1 MNIFQNNI
9 FGGSQVRTHG
19 SVEDLIRSTLGARF
33 IEAQPQPVQEEPNLE
48 NKNAPDDGF
57 GKMEIPAL
65 DGILEVDRNLNVP
78 KREKRSTPKPVC
90 NECRMSEAECICG
103 VEDEEELES
112 GNFTFQDP
120 SEKYIDFIEPD
131 EVEDEYEEEE
141 ELTPFQKV
149 LRSGKF
155 KKSDSS
161 PEKQRI
167 ERFQNTDGIGLKP
180 RQEKLPI
187 ETISKYYSFYRDR
200 DEVFECK
207 VTIEGTIS
215 TATARLILITD
226 TWNLVFYGK
235 IKRDGTCII
244 PIKKLVVLPQGTTG
258 RATLEVVVDDVVFSP
273 WENAFRVEES
283 KKVRVQ
289 IKGKS

>member
-33 IEAQPQPVQEEPNLE
+33 IEAQPPQEEPAQI
-48 NKNAPDDGF
+48 NKNVPVDSF
-57 GKMEIPAL
+57 GKMEIPSL
-65 DGILEVDRNLNVP
+65 EEISEVDRNINSP
-78 KREKRSTPKPVC
+78 KKEKRPASKPVC
-90 NECRMSEAECICG
+90 NECKMTESECICG
-103 VEDEEELES
+103 VEDEEELET
-112 GNFTFQDP
+112 GNFTFRDP

-131 EVEDEYEEEE
+131 EVENEYEEEE

-155 KKSDSS
+155 KKSDPS

-167 ERFQNTDGIGLKP
+167 ERFQNTEGIGLKP
-180 RQEKLPI
+180 RQEKLPV
-187 ETISKYYSFYRDR
+187 EPISKYYSFYRDR

>member
-1 MNIFQNNI
+1 M

-33 IEAQPQPVQEEPNLE
+33 IEAQPQPIQEESNPA
-48 NKNAPDDGF
+48 NKNVPDDNF
-57 GKMEIPAL
+57 GKMEIPTL
-65 DGILEVDRNLNVP
+65 GEISEVDRNINP
-78 KREKRSTPKPVC
+78 QKKEKGLAPKPVC
-90 NECRMSEAECICG
+90 NECKMIESECICG
-103 VEDEEELES
+103 TEDEDELED
-112 GNFTFQDP
+112 GNFTFSDP
-120 SEKYIDFIEPD
+120 SESYIDFIEPD
-131 EVEDEYEEEE
+131 EVEEEMVD
-141 ELTPFQKV
+141 ELTPFQQV

-155 KKSDSS
+155 KKPDAS
-161 PEKQRI
+161 PERERI
-167 ERFQNTDGIGLKP
+167 ERFQNTEGIGLNPKKE
-180 RQEKLPI
+180 RLPV
-187 ETISKYYSFYRDR
+187 EPISKYYPFYRDR

-215 TATARLILITD
+215 TATARLVLVTD

-244 PIKKLVVLPQGTTG
+244 PIKKLVIFPQGTTG
-258 RATLEVVVDDVVFSP
+258 RATLEVVVDDVVFSA

-283 KKVRVQ
+283 KKVKVQ

>member
-1 MNIFQNNI
+1 
-9 FGGSQVRTHG
+9 
-19 SVEDLIRSTLGARF
+19 LGARF
-33 IEAQPQPVQEEPNLE
+33 IEAQPQPVQEEPNLV
-48 NKNAPDDGF
+48 NKNVPNDSF

-65 DGILEVDRNLNVP
+65 EEISEVDRNLNTP
-78 KREKRSTPKPVC
+78 KKEKKVVPKPVC
-90 NECRMSEAECICG
+90 NECKMPESECICG
-103 VEDEEELES
+103 IEDEDELE
-112 GNFTFQDP
+112 GGDFTFQDP
-120 SEKYIDFIEPD
+120 SEKYIDFIEPGEVEEED
-131 EVEDEYEEEE
+131 EV
-141 ELTPFQKV
+141 ELTPFQQV

-155 KKSDSS
+155 KKPDAS
-161 PEKQRI
+161 PEKERI

-180 RQEKLPI
+180 RQEKLPV
-187 ETISKYYSFYRDR
+187 EPISKYYPFYRDR

-215 TATARLILITD
+215 TATARLILVTD

-244 PIKKLVVLPQGTTG
+244 PIKKLVVFPQGTTG

>member
-1 MNIFQNNI
+1 MNIFQNNM

-33 IEAQPQPVQEEPNLE
+33 VEAQPQPPQGEPTQI
-48 NKNAPDDGF
+48 NKNVPVDSF
-57 GKMEIPAL
+57 GKMEIPSL
-65 DGILEVDRNLNVP
+65 EEISEVDRNINSP
-78 KREKRSTPKPVC
+78 GKEKRPAPKPVC
-90 NECRMSEAECICG
+90 KECKMTESECICG
-103 VEDEEELES
+103 LEDDEPEN
-112 GNFTFQDP
+112 GDFTFQDP

-131 EVEDEYEEEE
+131 VIEDDWEE
-141 ELTPFQKV
+141 ELTPFQQV

-155 KKSDSS
+155 RKPGESI
-161 PEKQRI
+161 EKQRI

-180 RQEKLPI
+180 RQERLPV
-187 ETISKYYSFYRDR
+187 EPISKYYSFYRDR

-215 TATARLILITD
+215 TATVRLLLNTD

-235 IKRDGTCII
+235 IKKDGTCII
-244 PIKKLVVLPQGTTG
+244 PIKKLVVFPHGTTG

>member
-1 MNIFQNNI
+1 MNIFQNNM

-33 IEAQPQPVQEEPNLE
+33 IEAQPPQEEPSQI
-48 NKNAPDDGF
+48 NKNVPTDSF
-57 GKMEIPAL
+57 GKMEIPSL
-65 DGILEVDRNLNVP
+65 EEISEVDRNINLP
-78 KREKRSTPKPVC
+78 RKEKRPAPKTVC
-90 NECRMSEAECICG
+90 NECQMDESECICG
-103 VEDEEELES
+103 IEDEEELEG

-131 EVEDEYEEEE
+131 EVEDAEEEE
-141 ELTPFQKV
+141 ILTPFQQV

-155 KKSDSS
+155 KKPDPS

-167 ERFQNTDGIGLKP
+167 ERFQNTEGIGLKP
-180 RQEKLPI
+180 RPEKLPV
-187 ETISKYYSFYRDR
+187 EPISKYYSFYRDR

>member
-33 IEAQPQPVQEEPNLE
+33 IEAQPPQEEPTQI
-48 NKNAPDDGF
+48 NKNVPADSF
-57 GKMEIPAL
+57 GKIEIPS
-65 DGILEVDRNLNVP
+65 LEEISEVNRNINSP
-78 KREKRSTPKPVC
+78 KKERRPSPKPVC
-90 NECRMSEAECICG
+90 NECKMTESECICG
-103 VEDEEELES
+103 LEDDEAEN
-112 GNFTFQDP
+112 GDFTFQDP

-131 EVEDEYEEEE
+131 GIEDDWEE
-141 ELTPFQKV
+141 ELTPFQQV

-155 KKSDSS
+155 RKPGEST
-161 PEKQRI
+161 EKQRI

-180 RQEKLPI
+180 RQERLPV
-187 ETISKYYSFYRDR
+187 EPISKYYSFYRDR

-215 TATARLILITD
+215 TATVRLLLNTD

-235 IKRDGTCII
+235 IKKDGTCII
-244 PIKKLVVLPQGTTG
+244 PIKKLVVFPQGTTG

>member
-1 MNIFQNNI
+1 M

-33 IEAQPQPVQEEPNLE
+33 IEAQPQDSQEKQEEVKQTITPE
-48 NKNAPDDGF
+48 SF

-65 DGILEVDRNLNVP
+65 EEISEINRNLESP
-78 KREKRSTPKPVC
+78 KKQKTQQSKPVC
-90 NECRMSEAECICG
+90 NECKMLESDCICG
-103 VEDEEELES
+103 IEDEDLE
-112 GNFTFQDP
+112 GGDFTFDDP
-120 SEKYIDFIEPD
+120 SEKYIDFIEPE
-131 EVEDEYEEEE
+131 EVEDEEVE

-149 LRSGKF
+149 IMSGKF
-155 KKSDSS
+155 KS
-161 PEKQRI
+161 PEKQIEKKRT
-167 ERFQNTDGIGLKP
+167 ERFQNTEGVGLKP
-180 RQEKLPI
+180 KQERVPV
-187 ETISKYYSFYRDR
+187 EPISKYYSFYRDR

-215 TATARLILITD
+215 TATARLVLNTD

-244 PIKKLVVLPQGTTG
+244 PIKKLVVFPQGTTG
-258 RATLEVVVDDVVFSP
+258 RATLEVVVDDVVFSA

-283 KKVRVQ
+283 KKVKVQ